1 MKMVKRGLT
10 EIIGQWIRLRDEAEA
25 PEHGSSKESKL
36 SEDSKSQLAMWE
48 AFGSCWRQDPGH
60 DPEER
65 VAEEARRESVWRAP
79 SVPLV

>member
-1 MKMVKRGLT
+1 MKMVKEGLT

-25 PEHGSSKESKL
+25 PEHVSSKESKL
-36 SEDSKSQLAMWE
+36 SEDSKSQRC
-48 AFGSCWRQDPGH
+48 GKCSGPCWRQDPGH

-65 VAEEARRESVWRAP
+65 VAEEARKESVWRAP